1 MNDKPRNSFKNNT
14 DPDTDT
20 HDMLVQLYL
29 KYFKENEKFEKNC
42 SWRSRWRTRQL
53 LKEISLVADARR
65 KEIYNRHNE
74 KLKREALKNPEAY
87 QIRKERNE
95 KKLSN
100 INKDSKPDGEQE
112 QK

>member
-1 MNDKPRNSFKNNT
+1 MSNKPRNSFKSNI

-74 KLKREALKNPEAY
+74 KLKQEALKNPEAY
-87 QIRKERNE
+87 QIRKEKNIER
-95 KKLSN
+95 LSN
-100 INKDSKPDGEQE
+100 IKKDGNSDGKQE
-112 QK
+112 

>member
-1 MNDKPRNSFKNNT
+1 MSGKPRNSFKSNI

-74 KLKREALKNPEAY
+74 KLKQEALKNPEAD
-87 QIRKERNE
+87 QIRKEKNIER
-95 KKLSN
+95 LSN
-100 INKDSKPDGEQE
+100 INKDGKTDGKQE
-112 QK
+112 